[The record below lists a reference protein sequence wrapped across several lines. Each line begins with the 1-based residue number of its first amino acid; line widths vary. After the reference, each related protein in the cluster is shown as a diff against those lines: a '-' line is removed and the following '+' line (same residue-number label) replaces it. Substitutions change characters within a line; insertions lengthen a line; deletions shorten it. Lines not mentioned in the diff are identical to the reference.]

1 MPDISFKFAN
11 KEEIAE
17 SAKLFQTVFKRFVAS
32 KELEWLYVQNPLV
45 DKFYYNRI
53 ALNSEKEIIGHTAFI
68 PVHYVFKG
76 KLIRGAISAG
86 SMVLSGYGG
95 IFPKLLMDLERRLI
109 SDGFELSIAFSNE
122 NSFPFFKRYQYQE
135 SFFDYLQLK
144 IDQAKE
150 IDQDIPCKDL
160 TNGIINRMGD
170 QFLKWRI
177 FDHPIN
183 DYFTSDNVDLKFIF
197 KRHMENEIDVMC
209 LFFKEGKFSLAP
221 LIEYVLG
228 IEQAE
233 KINLYSTSPL
243 FSEVLMRAGFQKIAC
258 RNKLV
263 YKILSPSLKNG
274 RLFLQMIDSDVF

>member
-17 SAKLFQTVFKRFVAS
+17 SAKLYQTVFKRFVAG

-53 ALNSEKEIIGHTAFI
+53 ALNVEKEIIGHTAFI
-68 PVHYVFKG
+68 PVHYVFEG
-76 KLIRGAISAG
+76 KLIKGAISAG

-109 SDGFELSIAFSNE
+109 SDGFELLIAFSNE
-122 NSFPFFKRYQYQE
+122 NSFPFFKRYKYQE

-177 FDHPIN
+177 FGHPVN
-183 DYFTSDNVDLKFIF
+183 DYSTSDNVGLKFIF
-197 KRHMENEIDVMC
+197 KRYMENEIDVMC
-209 LFFKEGKFSLAP
+209 LFFEEGKFSLAP
-221 LIEYVLG
+221 LLEYVLG

-243 FSEVLMRAGFQKIAC
+243 FSEVLMRAGFQKIAR

-263 YKILSPSLKNG
+263 YKILSPSLKSG
-274 RLFLQMIDSDVF
+274 RLFLQMIDSDVV